1 MKRIILTS
9 ILSGLSIYSCLFF
22 WPSLLNLL
30 FLNNVYIDRGLSK
43 IINMQQKDNLCTR
56 RRQEHQQDQIEKKVE
71 FQEEPPKIFYKSKC
85 IA

>member
-1 MKRIILTS
+1 
-9 ILSGLSIYSCLFF
+9 
-22 WPSLLNLL
+22 
-30 FLNNVYIDRGLSK
+30 
-43 IINMQQKDNLCTR
+43 MQQKDNLCTR